1 MTKGKME
8 SMIYVSIGNIT
19 EIKTKYM
26 YIMLEV
32 HGIIIMKIIVSR
44 PNM

>member
-1 MTKGKME
+1 MTKGKIE

-19 EIKTKYM
+19 EIKTK